1 MVSST
6 KPRSAAELPRNR
18 SVSDRPD
25 RNAMLR
31 GVDAKF
37 GNLLLDDMLDKT
49 GVTLND
55 VYGCDSAKQALEEAV
70 IFPALNPSLFSG
82 LRRPVKG
89 ILLFGP
95 PGNGKTLLAKA
106 LATESNQTFFNISA
120 SALTSKWVG
129 DAEKT
134 VKALFQIARNAQPS
148 IVFVDEIDSVL
159 CERNEKE
166 SDGSR
171 RLKTEFLIQF
181 DGASTSDDDRLQ
193 VSDFEE
199 ALQVIKPSTNPHQLE
214 LMKTFAAR
222 CGQA

>member
-1 MVSST
+1 MSAFAGPPAPKT
-6 KPRSAAELPRNR
+6 KSVLLDGIERSLSEGRKC
-18 SVSDRPD
+18 V
-25 RNAMLR
+25 LR
-31 GVDAKF
+31 GVE
-37 GNLLLDDMLDKT
+37 LDE
-49 GVTLND
+49 
-55 VYGCDSAKQALEEAV
+55 Q
-70 IFPALNPSLFSG
+70 FPVERKDQKIAACEWYK
-82 LRRPVKG
+82 KG
-89 ILLFGP
+89 IDHFR
-95 PGNGKTLLAKA
+95 
-106 LATESNQTFFNISA
+106 
-120 SALTSKWVG
+120 VG